1 MDTLFQPNLTIITF
15 FPVLGGLFVILLS
28 LIFRDSSELLKKSAL
43 LISIVEFILSIP
55 LFTAFETD
63 IPGVQFVV
71 RKEWIKTLGISYH
84 MGVDGIS
91 LLLIL
96 LTTFIFPIT
105 ILSSWREVKR
115 GIREF
120 LVLMLILETALI
132 GTFAALDMILFFV
145 FWEVVLI
152 PMYFIIG
159 IWGAER
165 RVYAAI
171 KFFIYTAFGSALMLI
186 AIFYLYFLHLDQ
198 FGIPSMGVFDFYRI
212 NVPYSGLF
220 SPQGLTFIA
229 FFLAFAIKVPIFP
242 LHTWLPD
249 AHVEAP
255 TAGSVILAAIL
266 LKMGTYGFLRFL
278 LPFFPD
284 ASLDFIPILCALA
297 IIGIIY
303 GAIVAFAQKDLKKL
317 VAYSSVS
324 HLGLVMLGIFV
335 LNVQGIEGGI
345 YLMISHGLSTGALF
359 LIVGMIYERRHTK
372 LITEFGGISKVMPL
386 LATFF
391 MISTL
396 SSIGLPS
403 LSGFIGEFLVL
414 LGAFKF
420 NYIYSVLGATGII
433 LGAVYLLWAYQRVM
447 FGPIDKP
454 ENRALLDITLREIF
468 VLLPIAIMMFVMGI
482 YPKPFLSKM
491 EPSVLEFLSAKSEP
505 RIFTNELNNALQ
517 IRTNKSKEQRNKW
530 LSLRGTKQSPPRL
543 LLAGNPYLVSSQKIL
558 LGITAVCQS
567 RGL

>member
-28 LIFRDSSELLKKSAL
+28 LIFKDSSELLKKSAL

-55 LFTAFETD
+55 LFTAFKTD

-71 RKEWIKTLGISYH
+71 REEWIKTLGISYH

-145 FWEVVLI
+145 FWEAVLI
-152 PMYFIIG
+152 PMYLIIG

-186 AIFYLYFLHLDQ
+186 AIFYLYFLHIDQ

-220 SPQGLTFIA
+220 SPQGLTFTA

-324 HLGLVMLGIFV
+324 HLGLVMLGILV

-505 RIFTNELNNALQ
+505 RIFINELNNEL
-517 IRTNKSKEQRNKW
+517 
-530 LSLRGTKQSPPRL
+530 
-543 LLAGNPYLVSSQKIL
+543 
-558 LGITAVCQS
+558 
-567 RGL
+567 